1 MKPVIADAIPQAVP
15 TTTQAESAEQFHTG
29 QVLTIAGGHLVHDTY
44 TAFTPALLPVLIEK
58 LSLSLPMAGS
68 LTAIQQLPAV
78 LNPFIGYL
86 ADRVS
91 LRYFVILAPAVTAT
105 LISSMGL
112 APSYLTL
119 AFIMLLSGVSVAAF
133 HAPAPAMIGRVT
145 GRQVGKGMSLFMA
158 GGEFARTIGPLIA
171 VWAISLWTL
180 NGIYRLAAIGWATS
194 LILFWRLRTVPARTD
209 KQAGLRKAFP
219 AMRRLFIPIILF
231 TLFRNF
237 MIECLVTYLP
247 VYMSSQGASLW
258 IAGAALS
265 ILELAGVGGALFS
278 GTASDRLGRKPILL
292 AATVASIALMF
303 VFIRIEGWMLAVVLL
318 ALGFT
323 ALSTTPVLMSMVQE
337 QLPDHRAV
345 GNGVYMLVGF
355 ALRPIAIMA
364 VGFMG
369 EKLGLQSAFFWSA
382 MLCLLAIPVVFALP
396 NSPNEVTQAALAG

>member
-1 MKPVIADAIPQAVP
+1 VNTDTTETLSQITATGAEAD
-15 TTTQAESAEQFHTG
+15 SAEQFHTG
-29 QVLTIAGGHLVHDTY
+29 QVLTIAGAHLVNDTY

-58 LSLSLPMAGS
+58 LSMSLPMAGS
-68 LTAIQQLPAV
+68 LTAIQQIPGV

-105 LISSMGL
+105 LMSSVGL
-112 APSYLTL
+112 APNYLSL
-119 AFIMLLSGVSVAAF
+119 AFILLLTGISVAAF

-145 GRQVGKGMSLFMA
+145 GKQVGKGMSFFMA
-158 GGEFARTIGPLIA
+158 AGELARTIGPLIA

-180 NGIYRLAAIGWATS
+180 NGIFRLAAVGWATS

-209 KQAGLRKAFP
+209 RQVGLRKALP
-219 AMRRLFIPIILF
+219 AMSRLFLPIIFF

-258 IAGAALS
+258 IAGASLS

-278 GTASDRLGRKPILL
+278 GTASDRMGRKPILL
-292 AATVASIALMF
+292 IATVTSIVLMF
-303 VFIRIEGWMLAVVLL
+303 LFLQIEGWMLALVLM

-323 ALSTTPVLMSMVQE
+323 ALSTTPVLMSMVQD
-337 QLPDHRAV
+337 QLPHHRAV
-345 GNGVYMLVGF
+345 GNGMYMLVGF

-369 EKLGLQSAFFWSA
+369 EKLGLEAAFTWSA
-382 MLCLLAIPVVFALP
+382 LLCLLSIPAIFALP
-396 NSPNEVTQAALAG
+396 NRPIELEN